1 LSHSIGMA
9 TIMLSMHLLPTS
21 SNADVQALGQG
32 PKRAEGVQTRFRA
45 YPDDPDR
52 GDLS

>member
-1 LSHSIGMA
+1 MA

-21 SNADVQALGQG
+21 SNADAQAFVQSPA
-32 PKRAEGVQTRFRA
+32 RAEGVRTRFRA

-52 GDLS
+52 GNLS